1 MKSAILKLIEYHK
14 NRTMKSPENLYVG
27 YDTWNKIRAEM
38 TQGEIWPNAATHV
51 NRPMCLGLWVFV
63 VNADEHLKVG

>member
-1 MKSAILKLIEYHK
+1 MKQAILELLRDYQS
-14 NRTMKSPENLYVG
+14 RTMKSAENLYVG
-27 YDTWNKIRAEM
+27 YDTWDRIRAEM